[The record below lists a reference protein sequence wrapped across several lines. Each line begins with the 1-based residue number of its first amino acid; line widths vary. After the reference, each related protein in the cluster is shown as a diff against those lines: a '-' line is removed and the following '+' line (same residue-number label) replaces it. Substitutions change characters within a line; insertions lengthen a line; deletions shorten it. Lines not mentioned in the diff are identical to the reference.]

1 MDFIVEL
8 NNVSKSYDHFKIE
21 NLSWN
26 IRKGYITGFIGG
38 NGAGKSSV
46 IKMMLNLLRPDSGE
60 IKLFGLD
67 YTTHEKKIK
76 NKIGFVFDDHL
87 LYEDLTLQQIK
98 SLIKPSYQTWN
109 DELFL
114 QYCEDFQLPLNQKVK
129 VYSKGM
135 KMKAS
140 LAIALS
146 HGAEL
151 LIMDEPTTGLD
162 PIFRR
167 EFLDILHD
175 VMLDGEITVL
185 LSTHIMTDLA
195 PVADYI
201 TFIDEGQILFS
212 KSILELEEGYAIV
225 RGSSELLD
233 HDVEQF
239 FYSINKKGSQFEAL
253 TLEREK
259 VERLFQGVDEIIIE
273 KANLEDI
280 MYFSKGGSA
289 HVTSD

>member
-1 MDFIVEL
+1 MEYVIEL
-8 NNVSKSYDHFKIE
+8 NNVNKSYDHFKIE
-21 NLSWN
+21 DLSWR

-38 NGAGKSSV
+38 NGAGKSTI
-46 IKMMLNLLRPDSGE
+46 IKMILNLLRPDSGE
-60 IKLFGLD
+60 VKLFGMNYLE
-67 YTTHEKKIK
+67 HEKEIK

-87 LYEDLTLQQIK
+87 LYEDLTLQQVK
-98 SLIKPSYQTWN
+98 SLIKPSYHTWN

-114 QYCEDFQLPLNQKVK
+114 QYCDTFQLPLNQKVK
-129 VYSKGM
+129 TYSKGM
-135 KMKAS
+135 KMKAT

-151 LIMDEPTTGLD
+151 LIMDEPTSGLD

-167 EFLDILHD
+167 EFLDILQE
-175 VMLDGEITVL
+175 VMLDGEKTVL

-201 TFIDEGQILFS
+201 TFIDEGHILFS
-212 KSILELEEGYAIV
+212 KSLLEIEEGYAIV
-225 RGSSELLD
+225 RGSADLLD
-233 HDVEQF
+233 PDVEQF
-239 FYSINKKGSQFEAL
+239 FCSMNKGESRFEAL
-253 TLEREK
+253 TIERQK
-259 VERLFQGVDEIIIE
+259 VEQLFRGENEVVIE

-289 HVTSD
+289 HAASN